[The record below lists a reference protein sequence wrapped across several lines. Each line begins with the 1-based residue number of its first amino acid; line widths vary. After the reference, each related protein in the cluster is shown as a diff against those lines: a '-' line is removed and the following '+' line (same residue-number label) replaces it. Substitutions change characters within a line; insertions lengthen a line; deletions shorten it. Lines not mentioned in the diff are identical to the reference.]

1 MLDLNQYSKSEF
13 FYSKYFSQCTKAGAK
28 QEQSRNY
35 FEETLFEVG
44 SQGEYLQKFLV
55 PTEICRI
62 ILSPTC
68 CSEARGLK
76 REKVDVCL
84 SDYKH
89 KKSSSR
95 HSTWVSNLVKYYTAA
110 GALYVMKDSL
120 ETNGL
125 GKTFSMLKARLD

>member
-1 MLDLNQYSKSEF
+1 MISISTVGLDF
-13 FYSKYFSQCTKAGAK
+13 FGIFYDNYFSQCTKARAK

-68 CSEARGLK
+68 CSERPGLK
-76 REKVDVCL
+76 DEKVDVCL

-95 HSTWVSNLVKYYTAA
+95 HST
-110 GALYVMKDSL
+110 
-120 ETNGL
+120 
-125 GKTFSMLKARLD
+125 